1 VTFRLNNA
9 QLPKSIDWEQA
20 LISTINPGTFFMRED
35 KIVQVIRG
43 SGNNVVIQ
51 EEDTLNE
58 FIIDLIAVCTLL
70 ESYLN

>member
-1 VTFRLNNA
+1 
-9 QLPKSIDWEQA
+9 
-20 LISTINPGTFFMRED
+20 MRED